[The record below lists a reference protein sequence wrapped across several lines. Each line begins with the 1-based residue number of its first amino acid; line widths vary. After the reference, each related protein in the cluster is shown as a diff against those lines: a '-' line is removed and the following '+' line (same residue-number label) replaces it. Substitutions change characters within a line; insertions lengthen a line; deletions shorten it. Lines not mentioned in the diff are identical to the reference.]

1 MCSAAHGWMG
11 LGRIVYALSSEQLL
25 VWRREWGATDLS
37 VNVLPI
43 NAVAPHVPVD
53 GPAPQ
58 LEDELRELHRAA
70 YERG

>member
-25 VWRREWGATDLS
+25 AWRREWGATDPS

-53 GPAPQ
+53 GPAPE